1 MTVGGLEETKVF
13 FFGASAVSAWAARFA
28 FEMGFPVVVLDCD
41 ADKFE
46 QPGFEGCECKL
57 VDFNDLPGYEDLGI
71 TKDDMVCVITRGHTY
86 DPQSFTYALKT
97 PAFYVGMMGSA
108 KKNAKVFKYALEH
121 GCTPDQVESAYA
133 PIGESIGAID
143 ASEIGL
149 AIVAQLVHVHNQKYF
164 REKDHDSLHRD

>member
-1 MTVGGLEETKVF
+1 P
-13 FFGASAVSAWAARFA
+13 S
-28 FEMGFPVVVLDCD
+28 C
-41 ADKFE
+41 
-46 QPGFEGCECKL
+46 
-57 VDFNDLPGYEDLGI
+57 EDLGI

-108 KKNAKVFKYALEH
+108 KKNAKVFQYAREH

-149 AIVAQLVHVHNQKYF
+149 AIVAQLVHVHNDRYF